1 VGIHTDWQHAVRA
14 SDGSIIMEF
23 PKTTAET
30 IVEMRYAPPMRSFGW
45 STTGITAL
53 LGIAC
58 FSWLG
63 MSRRKSNI

>member
-1 VGIHTDWQHAVRA
+1 VGIHTEWQHAMRA
-14 SDGSIIMEF
+14 SDGSIIMEL

-30 IVEMRYAPPMRSFGW
+30 IVEMRYAPPRRSLGW
-45 STTGITAL
+45 EATGISAL

-63 MSRRKSNI
+63 MSRRRSNI